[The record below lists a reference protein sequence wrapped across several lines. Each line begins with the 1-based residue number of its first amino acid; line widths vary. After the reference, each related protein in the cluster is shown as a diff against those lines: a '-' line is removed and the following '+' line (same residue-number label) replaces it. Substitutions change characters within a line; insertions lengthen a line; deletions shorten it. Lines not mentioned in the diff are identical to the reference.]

1 MSYGTYYVDDYSG
14 TDYAKITAAI
24 NAANTAGGGKV
35 ALSNK
40 QYTIAQSIVLHKNIV
55 FCGVGCSTSIVCS
68 VDVPIIRID
77 RGNNDSSDIEIRDM
91 VLSYPSME
99 TTNSF
104 HIEADRP
111 VHLKICGVTFSGESR
126 LYAGVLTW
134 EAPSGN
140 RSKPIEAGSNYAA
153 FMTHIEGCVFQD
165 ASIWLNDSDSR
176 IINNYIWGNKSGGN
190 VVPYAVRLS
199 NGAVNISG
207 NDIVPGNGC
216 GVYLASTCDG
226 IRIENNYFDG
236 SWSDV
241 HTGNGIMVAGAK
253 KCLII
258 GNSFKEIYAGGICA
272 ENAFQLSIVGNQ
284 FVELNRSGLQ
294 ATNYDVKITSPS
306 GVLSTGHIV
315 LGNQHYRA
323 EKDGQNYGVFVGD
336 NVHATVVNNSLID
349 WKNSGAYVK
358 PSFWMTTNKYSIRK
372 DNKVTNLQTGTY
384 PYHFDEGEITVS
396 HNSGTQSI
404 YVSFASDFSAQ
415 CIIPRAQDI
424 NINFVGSAS
433 NSAVVY
439 SIWGLSYAGFYVAIR
454 PVDSDSSSAGILY
467 WRVTLQ

>member
-1 MSYGTYYVDDYSG
+1 
-14 TDYAKITAAI
+14 
-24 NAANTAGGGKV
+24 
-35 ALSNK
+35 
-40 QYTIAQSIVLHKNIV
+40 
-55 FCGVGCSTSIVCS
+55 VCS
-68 VDVPIIRID
+68 ADVPIIRID

-236 SWSDV
+236 SW
-241 HTGNGIMVAGAK
+241 
-253 KCLII
+253 
-258 GNSFKEIYAGGICA
+258 
-272 ENAFQLSIVGNQ
+272 
-284 FVELNRSGLQ
+284 
-294 ATNYDVKITSPS
+294 
-306 GVLSTGHIV
+306 
-315 LGNQHYRA
+315 
-323 EKDGQNYGVFVGD
+323 
-336 NVHATVVNNSLID
+336 
-349 WKNSGAYVK
+349 
-358 PSFWMTTNKYSIRK
+358 
-372 DNKVTNLQTGTY
+372 
-384 PYHFDEGEITVS
+384 
-396 HNSGTQSI
+396 
-404 YVSFASDFSAQ
+404 
-415 CIIPRAQDI
+415 IPRVQDI

-454 PVDSDSSSAGILY
+454 PVDSNSSSAGILY
-467 WRVTLQ
+467 WRVSLQ